1 MIKRDRD
8 EPRAGRNR
16 ECTPKLR
23 SPCALAYEA
32 PEEPLGIE
40 RCGLRASAVTHRLA
54 SAASAACLRECA
66 SVQNAWVDERKLARS
81 SLGLQRARPARHYH
95 ETFGLTSYSGRGVL
109 RCAKY
114 RRARAARAP
123 RSFRPVRDACAG
135 AHRARSAQR
144 RASWRLQ
151 HLEKYDIRRTAP
163 VGVCRDAGRRDRGPT
178 RIGRSMRL
186 TVRQVFG
193 LKGYRT
199 NGAIRLRPRWRGSI
213 AGPAPRS
220 AYGCNQ

>member
-1 MIKRDRD
+1 V
-8 EPRAGRNR
+8 
-16 ECTPKLR
+16 
-23 SPCALAYEA
+23 SALAYRTR
-32 PEEPLGIE
+32 G
-40 RCGLRASAVTHRLA
+40 
-54 SAASAACLRECA
+54 
-66 SVQNAWVDERKLARS
+66 VDERKLVRS

-114 RRARAARAP
+114 RRARPARAP

-144 RASWRLQ
+144 RACWRLQ

-199 NGAIRLRPRWRGSI
+199 NGAIRLRPRRRGSI
-213 AGPAPRS
+213 AGPAAAQHRDLPTPVINDSRVLQLTTGLGDATVKAEHVGYPNPSGRKPRPQLVKS
-220 AYGCNQ
+220 GLGDRSL

>member
-1 MIKRDRD
+1 MRPAGVGSDAPTGKRSV
-8 EPRAGRNR
+8 GR
-16 ECTPKLR
+16 
-23 SPCALAYEA
+23 
-32 PEEPLGIE
+32 
-40 RCGLRASAVTHRLA
+40 V
-54 SAASAACLRECA
+54 CLRECA
-66 SVQNAWVDERKLARS
+66 SVQNPWGDERKLARS
-81 SLGLQRARPARHYH
+81 SLGLQRAHAHPARHYH
-95 ETFGLTSYSGRGVL
+95 ETFELTSYSGRGVL

-114 RRARAARAP
+114 RRARPARAP

-199 NGAIRLRPRWRGSI
+199 NGAIRLAAVTPRWRPSMSAILTHRVESPG
-213 AGPAPRS
+213 RS
-220 AYGCNQ
+220 W